1 MRVRVPAFNSGT
13 WRRWRL
19 SRPASVAAALVLL
32 VGVVAPAGAAS
43 PSPGE
48 WHRNNYNNGHER
60 LTCREGSNAWSCV
73 YDQLPE
79 EGVPVGDGT
88 AHFSG
93 PNVVGSWTCP
103 EWFDASVC
111 DHVVAVYR
119 GNATY
124 VSSNGHPVTFAQE
137 QIVTHVDGTEVLQQY
152 FVDLFYCPW
161 YRTFAEALAHD
172 FNCTFAP

>member
-1 MRVRVPAFNSGT
+1 MRFAFPQFGNLAKGE
-13 WRRWRL
+13 
-19 SRPASVAAALVLL
+19 ALAFGLACCSAVLL
-32 VGVVAPAGAAS
+32 VGVVAPAGPPPHPRRMASQQLQQRPRAADL
-43 PSPGE
+43 P
-48 WHRNNYNNGHER
+48 R
-60 LTCREGSNAWSCV
+60 GSSAWACV

-88 AHFSG
+88 AHVSG

-103 EWFDASVC
+103 EWFDVSVC

-124 VSSNGHPVTFAQE
+124 VSSNSHPVTFAQE